1 MARPACQWVLIAIY
15 FFLMTG
21 PAHTASQWNRPS
33 HHQLTV
39 TLDPLTRSAEI
50 QDILTLYPNIK
61 GKASLT
67 FLLHDS
73 YRIDEIEIPHQGN
86 WKIETKRDQN
96 LKRITIFKPEGQAW
110 PEFLEIRFRYH
121 GFYFDP
127 LRSGNEEASKDTAV
141 FLSRASYF
149 YPVSDL
155 DDELLTFSLAVTTP
169 PEWKVVSQGKR
180 IRETTINGPR
190 HTLWQC
196 DDPMEEIF
204 LVADRFHET
213 TAQHED
219 VRLYV
224 FLRSDDAELADRYLK
239 AARSYIAFYE
249 KLLGAYPFVKF
260 AMVENSLQ
268 TGYGMPS
275 FTLLGSR
282 LIRFPFILKTSYP
295 HEILHNWWGNSV
307 YTDPKSGNWSEGLT
321 SYLSDHLFPELD
333 GKGDRYRF
341 QLLMN
346 TLNYVNDENDF
357 PLEKFQG
364 RTDRASQAVGY
375 GKMVMVLQ
383 MLRLEVGD
391 KAFLHALGD
400 FYFTQR
406 FRRAG
411 FRELRAHFE
420 SAAGKSLEPFFRQWT
435 QLKGAPQLE
444 LADAVYEEFAG
455 EYRVSLEILQ
465 KQERPLFQLTL
476 PVAVWVEGQKN
487 PHIENLALAQ
497 KDRQTLRLFVPEKPR
512 AVLLDPYHDIFRKLD
527 RREVP
532 ASIGQTYGA
541 KSARAIL
548 PEDDALQ
555 PGYEKFAQALR
566 AEVIV
571 RNANDDALPTAGAPT
586 AGAASKGA
594 LWIFGRNNP
603 MAATLKNALENYGV
617 VFADDGI
624 RIDEKSFPWQDH
636 SFVFTVP
643 QADHPEHSATWV
655 IAGSKESL
663 PGLQRKLPH
672 YGKYGALVFKGNAP
686 DNQFKSTWPAQR
698 IGLLKTFTPGE
709 TLLPPRPPLVNY
721 KP

>member
-1 MARPACQWVLIAIY
+1 MIRPTFKFTLIAFY
-15 FFLMTG
+15 FCLMVG
-21 PAHTASQWNRPS
+21 EAHAASLWNRPS
-33 HHQLTV
+33 HHQLTI
-39 TLDPLTRSAEI
+39 TLDPVTRSAEI
-50 QDILTLYPNIK
+50 QDTLTLYPNTK
-61 GKASLT
+61 KKTSLT

-73 YRIDEIEIPHQGN
+73 YLIDEIEISHKGN
-86 WKIETKRDQN
+86 WKVATQRDQN
-96 LKRITIFKPEGQAW
+96 LKRITIFKPDGQVW

-121 GFYFDP
+121 GPYFDP
-127 LRSGNEEASKDTAV
+127 LRSGNADNAKDSAV

-149 YPVSDL
+149 YPVAESEDG
-155 DDELLTFSLAVTTP
+155 LLTFSLAVNTP
-169 PEWKVVSQGKR
+169 PDWKVVSQGKR

-190 HTLWQC
+190 HTFWQC

-204 LVADRFHET
+204 LVADRFHEY

-224 FLRSDDAELADRYLK
+224 FLRSEDADLADRYLNS
-239 AARSYIAFYE
+239 ARAYISFYE

-282 LIRFPFILKTSYP
+282 LIRFPFILTTSYP

-307 YTDPKSGNWSEGLT
+307 YIDPASGNWSEGLT
-321 SYLSDHLFPELD
+321 TYLSDHLLQELE

-341 QLLMN
+341 QQLMQY
-346 TLNYVNDENDF
+346 LNYVNAENDF
-357 PLEKFQG
+357 PLEKFQA
-364 RTDRASQAVGY
+364 RTDRASQAIGY

-383 MLRLEVGD
+383 MLRLEMGD
-391 KAFLHALGD
+391 QAFLHALGD

-420 SAAGKSLEPFFRQWT
+420 SAAGKNMEPFFRQWT
-435 QLKGAPQLE
+435 KLKGAPQLE

-455 EYRVSLEILQ
+455 EYRVSLDIRQ
-465 KQERPLFQLTL
+465 KQQRPLFQLTL
-476 PVAVWVEGQKN
+476 PVAVWVEGKN
-487 PHIENLALAQ
+487 EPHIENLALEQ
-497 KDRQTLRLFVPEKPR
+497 KEQQTLRLFVAEKPR
-512 AVLLDPYHDIFRKLD
+512 AVLLDPYYDVFRKLD

-541 KSARAIL
+541 KSAQAVL
-548 PEDDALQ
+548 PTDDDMKS
-555 PGYEKFAQALR
+555 GYEKFAQALG
-566 AEVIV
+566 AEVVV
-571 RNANDDALPTAGAPT
+571 RNANDGASPTA
-586 AGAASKGA
+586 GA

-603 MAATLKNALENYGV
+603 MAAAMRNTLEKYGV
-617 VFADDGI
+617 VFGAEEI
-624 RIDEKSFPWQDH
+624 RIDGKTFPWQDH

-643 QADHPEHSATWV
+643 HPDHPNHSATWL
-655 IAGSKESL
+655 IADSTESL

-672 YGKYGALVFKGNAP
+672 YGKYGALVFKGTAP

-698 IGLLKTFTPGE
+698 TGLLKTFTPGD
-709 TLLPPRPPLVNY
+709 TFLPSRPPLVNF
-721 KP
+721 KPEF